1 MADKRRDSKGRVLK
15 TGEVQLKDGRY
26 QYRYTDS
33 DGVRHAIYSW
43 KLVETNKVP
52 NGKRCDEDLRTAEQ
66 RIAKDMNDGIL
77 SDQAKKITVNM
88 LFDGFLKTRTDL
100 KETTQCN
107 YICLYDKHI
116 RDDFGEKYLDGIKY
130 SSVYKL
136 YMSLNQEHNL
146 SVSSITKIN
155 AILWQ
160 LFEMPVHDNIIRR
173 NPTSGVMIDVARKLK
188 EEQKKRSALT
198 VEQQARFVDYIYHS
212 NKYKRY
218 GPLFTTLLGTG
229 MRIGEAL
236 GLRWSDVD
244 FKDGMIKVDHALS
257 YKETLQGGYE
267 YHISSTKTSA
277 GIREIPMFSDVKDAL
292 KKEKRRTKHLKAD
305 PFIVDGYS
313 GFIFL
318 NTAGKVYVPSF
329 VYDTIQNIVT
339 DYNNEETAKARQ
351 ENRKPDYLPKLS
363 AHILRHT
370 FCTRLCEN
378 EANMKVVQTVMGH
391 KNIRTTMNVYTD
403 AMIDTR
409 KASFAGLEG
418 KIKLC

>member
-43 KLVETNKVP
+43 KLVETDKVP

-66 RIAKDMNDGIL
+66 RIAMDMNDGIL
-77 SDQAKKITVNM
+77 SDKAKKITVNM
-88 LFDGFLKTRTDL
+88 LFDDFRKTRTDL

-198 VEQQARFVDYIYHS
+198 VEQQAHFVDYIYHS
-212 NKYKRY
+212 
-218 GPLFTTLLGTG
+218 
-229 MRIGEAL
+229 I
-236 GLRWSDVD
+236 
-244 FKDGMIKVDHALS
+244 
-257 YKETLQGGYE
+257 
-267 YHISSTKTSA
+267 
-277 GIREIPMFSDVKDAL
+277 
-292 KKEKRRTKHLKAD
+292 
-305 PFIVDGYS
+305 
-313 GFIFL
+313 
-318 NTAGKVYVPSF
+318 
-329 VYDTIQNIVT
+329 
-339 DYNNEETAKARQ
+339 
-351 ENRKPDYLPKLS
+351 
-363 AHILRHT
+363 
-370 FCTRLCEN
+370 
-378 EANMKVVQTVMGH
+378 
-391 KNIRTTMNVYTD
+391 
-403 AMIDTR
+403 
-409 KASFAGLEG
+409 
-418 KIKLC
+418 